1 MGTSLEGL
9 ILIHGYQ
16 RTPISKRMEH
26 FCFRFLMDEE
36 GSLFS
41 LKSKAKNK
49 ILQYEIQRKT
59 GLQALV
65 KRG

>member
-1 MGTSLEGL
+1 
-9 ILIHGYQ
+9 
-16 RTPISKRMEH
+16 
-26 FCFRFLMDEE
+26 MDEE